1 MKSAASTSSA
11 AISIRRAPIRAISSS
26 SKSCSPA
33 SLPAP
38 LSTTFNI
45 GGVSFHPASTG
56 VRVAY
61 AEGYAAFFIAAPDPQ
76 LSVVTPCPL
85 VADNRFMIE
94 ALGRELGLL
103 ERERGERGL
112 TPWLARHLAGINAR
126 QLHLDF
132 RLRGTPTGLGPTDR
146 RLEDPPRCVRSHP

>member
-1 MKSAASTSSA
+1 M
-11 AISIRRAPIRAISSS
+11 RRAPIRAISSS

-45 GGVSFHPASTG
+45 GGVSFHPAPTG

-76 LSVVTPCPL
+76 LSVITLFGDLLGFRQALFLRARAAVFPAE
-85 VADNRFMIE
+85 VAGTLPAAAVRTFVNVNLAAQDRVVFRHRGCLRAPSKRKMSKSCAILAE
-94 ALGRELGLL
+94 AGCYVPNLFYL
-103 ERERGERGL
+103 
-112 TPWLARHLAGINAR
+112 
-126 QLHLDF
+126 
-132 RLRGTPTGLGPTDR
+132 
-146 RLEDPPRCVRSHP
+146 

>member
-45 GGVSFHPASTG
+45 GGVSFHPAPTG

-76 LSVVTPCPL
+76 LSVITP
-85 VADNRFMIE
+85 V
-94 ALGRELGLL
+94 ELHNG
-103 ERERGERGL
+103 
-112 TPWLARHLAGINAR
+112 ARVS
-126 QLHLDF
+126 LDC
-132 RLRGTPTGLGPTDR
+132 RDGAQHYR
-146 RLEDPPRCVRSHP
+146 HPASTIPDLSDFTI